1 MFVSAIKTIALAAV
15 VMAGLQGASNAKDL
29 PSKITFG
36 PNSTSPRSL
45 IKPDV
50 SVNEGAVKLAAW
62 HPHLEINKSCDDP
75 SLGTGCGD
83 DDNA

>member
-36 PNSTSPRSL
+36 SDSASPGSL
-45 IKPDV
+45 D
-50 SVNEGAVKLAAW
+50 GAVKLAAW